1 MPEIKTSEKEL
12 STVYSPTQ
20 VEEKWYPIWEK
31 SGVTKPTESGSD
43 SFTLMIP
50 PPNVTGILHIG
61 HVLNITIQDVLV
73 RRARMMSKSTLWL
86 PGMDHASIATEA
98 KVTKMLKK
106 KGINKREIG
115 RDKFLEHAWEWK
127 DKYGGIIFQQLKKLG
142 ASCDWDREKFT
153 MDEDYSK
160 AVLKVFVDL
169 YNDGLIY
176 RGERI
181 INWDPQGQTALS
193 EEEVIHKDTIGHLW
207 HFRYPLSDGSGHL
220 VVATTRPE
228 TMLGDTGV
236 AVNPKDDRYTEM
248 VGKTVLLPIVNR
260 EIPIFADDYVD
271 MEFGT
276 GCVKVT
282 PAHDPNDFD
291 MGERNNLEVINIFHP
306 DAKLNDNVPKGY
318 VGLDRFEA
326 RKKVVDAL
334 DVLGLLEKIEDYE
347 HSVGHSERTDAVIEP
362 YLSKQWFVK
371 MKPLTEPALK
381 VVKDGD
387 VKIYPERWVK
397 TYNHWL
403 ENIKDWCISR
413 QLWWGHRIPVWYC
426 RGNDIGHC
434 QLDCKNPIVSIET
447 PESCPACGSKDLV
460 QDPDVLDTWF
470 SSWLWPFAT
479 LGWPEKT
486 EDFKKFYPTQDLVTG
501 PDIIFFWVARMIM
514 AGLYFCK
521 EIPFSNVYF
530 TGIIRDEK
538 GRKMSKSLGNS
549 PDPLDLFEKYGA
561 DAVRVSILMIAPQG
575 LDILFSEERLEQGR
589 NFMNKLWN
597 SARFIRM
604 NLDEGLPENL
614 SNLDDEKLDSTD
626 RWILSRL
633 NNVIEEVDNAYSEY
647 KMNEAI
653 KKVYDFTRADFCDWY
668 IEFAKTRFY
677 GDDTEDRKTAQKV
690 SVHVIRIILKL
701 LHPYSPFIT
710 EELWVSFKNP
720 DENLLI
726 SESWPEAEQNKI
738 NVECEQ
744 EIQLLMEVITAVRNI
759 RASLN
764 VSPAKEADLSV
775 RGNSTYCDTLKMNEN
790 YLQGMAKLN
799 NIQFGENIAKPPQS
813 ATAVVKGLEI
823 FVPLSGLIDISKE
836 VERLE
841 KQIQDMEGR
850 LNAVSRKLDNK
861 NFVERAPE
869 NVITHER
876 NKLQNY
882 QSDLS
887 KLQQN
892 LESLR
897 G

>member
-1 MPEIKTSEKEL
+1 MPEIKKSEKEL
-12 STVYSPTQ
+12 STVYSPAQ

-31 SGVTKPTESGSD
+31 SGAYKPAENGSD
-43 SFTLMIP
+43 CFTLMIP
-50 PPNVTGILHIG
+50 PPNVTGILHMG
-61 HVLNITIQDVLV
+61 HVLNNTIQDVLV
-73 RRARMMSKSTLWL
+73 RRARMLGKSTLWL

-98 KVTKMLKK
+98 KVTKMLKEE
-106 KGINKREIG
+106 GINKREIG
-115 RDKFLEHAWEWK
+115 REEFLNHAWKWK
-127 DKYGGIIFQQLKKLG
+127 EKYGGIIFQQLKKLG

-153 MDEDYSK
+153 MDADYSK
-160 AVLKVFVDL
+160 AVLEVFVQL

-176 RGERI
+176 RGKRI

-193 EEEVIHKDTIGHLW
+193 EEEVIHKDTMGHLW

-236 AVNPKDDRYTEM
+236 AVNPKDKRYTDLI
-248 VGKTVLLPIVNR
+248 GKTALLPVVNR

-291 MGERNNLEVINIFHP
+291 MGARNNLDIINIFH
-306 DAKLNDNVPKGY
+306 ANASLNENAPKEFQ
-318 VGLDRFEA
+318 GLDRYEA
-326 RKKVVDAL
+326 RKKVIAEMES
-334 DVLGLLEKIEDYE
+334 LGLLDKTEDYE

-371 MKPLTEPALK
+371 MQPLAEPALE
-381 VVKDGD
+381 VVKDGK

-413 QLWWGHRIPVWYC
+413 QLWWGHRIPVWYKGDEIYC
-426 RGNDIGHC
+426 G
-434 QLDCKNPIVSIET
+434 LEE
-447 PESCPACGSKDLV
+447 PEGDGWV

-486 EDFKKFYPTQDLVTG
+486 EDLKKFYPTQDLVTG

-514 AGLYFCK
+514 AGLYFKK

-530 TGIIRDEK
+530 TGIIRDDQ

-549 PDPLDLFEKYGA
+549 PDPLDLFDKYGA

-604 NLDEGLPENL
+604 NLDADLPGDL
-614 SNLDDEKLDSTD
+614 STLDEKKLDSTD
-626 RWILSRL
+626 HWILSRL
-633 NNVIEEVDNAYSEY
+633 NNVIDTVNNAYLEY

-653 KKVYDFTRADFCDWY
+653 KK
-668 IEFAKTRFY
+668 
-677 GDDTEDRKTAQKV
+677 
-690 SVHVIRIILKL
+690 
-701 LHPYSPFIT
+701 
-710 EELWVSFKNP
+710 
-720 DENLLI
+720 
-726 SESWPEAEQNKI
+726 
-738 NVECEQ
+738 
-744 EIQLLMEVITAVRNI
+744 
-759 RASLN
+759 
-764 VSPAKEADLSV
+764 
-775 RGNSTYCDTLKMNEN
+775 
-790 YLQGMAKLN
+790 
-799 NIQFGENIAKPPQS
+799 
-813 ATAVVKGLEI
+813 
-823 FVPLSGLIDISKE
+823 
-836 VERLE
+836 
-841 KQIQDMEGR
+841 
-850 LNAVSRKLDNK
+850 
-861 NFVERAPE
+861 
-869 NVITHER
+869 
-876 NKLQNY
+876 
-882 QSDLS
+882 
-887 KLQQN
+887 
-892 LESLR
+892 
-897 G
+897 

>member
-1 MPEIKTSEKEL
+1 MPEIKKSEKEL
-12 STVYSPTQ
+12 STVYSPAQ

-31 SGVTKPTESGSD
+31 SGAYKPAENGSD
-43 SFTLMIP
+43 CFTLMIP
-50 PPNVTGILHIG
+50 PPNVTGILHMG
-61 HVLNITIQDVLV
+61 HVLNNTIQDVLV
-73 RRARMMSKSTLWL
+73 RRARMLGKSTLWL

-98 KVTKMLKK
+98 KVTKMLKEE
-106 KGINKREIG
+106 GINKREIG
-115 RDKFLEHAWEWK
+115 REEFLNHAWKWK
-127 DKYGGIIFQQLKKLG
+127 EKYGGIIFQQLKKLG

-153 MDEDYSK
+153 MDADYSK
-160 AVLKVFVDL
+160 AVLEVFVQL

-176 RGERI
+176 RGKRI

-193 EEEVIHKDTIGHLW
+193 EEEVIHKDTMGHLW

-236 AVNPKDDRYTEM
+236 AVNPKDKRYTDLI
-248 VGKTVLLPIVNR
+248 GKTALLPVVNR

-291 MGERNNLEVINIFHP
+291 MGARNNLDIINIFH
-306 DAKLNDNVPKGY
+306 ANASLNENAPKEFQ
-318 VGLDRFEA
+318 GLDRYEA
-326 RKKVVDAL
+326 RKKVIAEMES
-334 DVLGLLEKIEDYE
+334 LGLLDKTEDYE

-371 MKPLTEPALK
+371 MQPLAEPALE
-381 VVKDGD
+381 VVKDGK

-413 QLWWGHRIPVWYC
+413 QLWWGHRIPVWYKGDEIYC
-426 RGNDIGHC
+426 G
-434 QLDCKNPIVSIET
+434 LEE
-447 PESCPACGSKDLV
+447 PEGDGWV

-486 EDFKKFYPTQDLVTG
+486 EDIKKFYPTQDLVTG

-514 AGLYFCK
+514 AGLYFKK

-530 TGIIRDEK
+530 TGIIRDDQ

-549 PDPLDLFEKYGA
+549 PDPLDLFDKYGA

-604 NLDEGLPENL
+604 NLDADLPGDL
-614 SNLDDEKLDSTD
+614 STLDEKKLDSTD
-626 RWILSRL
+626 HWILSRL
-633 NNVIEEVDNAYSEY
+633 NNVIDTVNNAYLEY

-677 GDDTEDRKTAQKV
+677 GDDAEDRKTAQIV

-710 EELWVSFKNP
+710 EELWESFKKP
-720 DENLLI
+720 EEKLLI
-726 SESWPEAEQNKI
+726 SETWPLSDSKWINEDVEQDVQI
-738 NVECEQ
+738 
-744 EIQLLMEVITAVRNI
+744 LMDVISAVRNI

-764 VSPAKEADLSV
+764 VSPAKEADLSI
-775 RGNSTYCDTLKMNEN
+775 RGSKNTCDTLCKNEN
-790 YLQGMAKLN
+790 YIQRLAKLDA
-799 NIQFGENIAKPPQS
+799 IHYGEKTEKPAQS
-813 ATAVVKGLEI
+813 ATAVVKGLEL
-823 FVPLSGLIDISKE
+823 FVPLAGLIDISKE

-850 LNAVSRKLDNK
+850 LNAVSRKLDNA
-861 NFVERAPE
+861 NFVERAPK
-869 NVITHER
+869 NVISHER
-876 NKLQNY
+876 NKMQNY
-882 QSDLS
+882 QADLI
-887 KLQQN
+887 KLQENLNSLQN
-892 LESLR
+892 
-897 G
+897 